1 MGSPAP
7 LPDGRLTVSLST
19 RPSWSLTI
27 TKTPSRVSSS
37 TSSSSR
43 SSPDRMLLAA
53 FRARA
58 LAVTSTFE
66 NRASLSKKKRAT
78 PSTRRIAP
86 IARAVNSVRR
96 HRIGK
101 FSSPPQRVTS
111 PSHRADQA
119 LLSGGVHLPPQV
131 ADVDV
136 NEVGR
141 QAELLVPDAREE
153 EIPGEHPPGI
163 LGHEL
168 EQFVF
173 AGCKLYLPVGP
184 SHPSGR
190 GVDLEVGNTEYLVS
204 LGPPEQRPDAGEQL
218 LYVERFGQVIVGA
231 TVEAVYLVEGGVAG
245 RQHDNGHPATSLA
258 QLPED
263 TDPVQTRQHNV
274 EDDQRRPERLRFLD
288 AGETVVGAPHRKA
301 EVLEL
306 GLNET
311 GDR

>member
-53 FRARA
+53 CRARA
-58 LAVTSTFE
+58 LAVSSTFE
-66 NRASLSKKKRAT
+66 SRASLSKKKRAT

-86 IARAVNSVRR
+86 MARAINSVRR

-101 FSSPPQRVTS
+101 FSRPPQRVAG

-119 LLSGGVHLPPQV
+119 LLPGGVHLLPQV
-131 ADVDV
+131 TDIDVD
-136 NEVGR
+136 EVGR
-141 QAELLVPDAREE
+141 QAELLVPHAREE

-163 LGHEL
+163 SGHKL

-173 AGCKLYLPVGP
+173 AGRKLYLPVGP
-184 SHPSGR
+184 SHLPGR
-190 GVDLEVGNTEYLVS
+190 GVDLQLSNTEYLVP
-204 LGPPEQRPDAGEQL
+204 LGPPEQSADAGEQFF
-218 LYVERFGQVIVGA
+218 YVERFGQVIVGA
-231 TVEAVYLVEGGVAG
+231 TVEAVYLVERGIAG
-245 RQHDNGHPATSLA
+245 RQHDNRHPATTLA
-258 QLPED
+258 QPPED
-263 TDPVQTRQHNV
+263 TDPVQTRQHDV
-274 EDDQRRPERLRFLD
+274 EDDQRRPERLRFLY
-288 AGETVVGAPHRKA
+288 AGEAVVSAPHRKA

-306 GLNET
+306 G
-311 GDR
+311 